1 MAVTYE
7 SICEK
12 LGFDIETY
20 KHDYSG
26 HEDDSKVNPFSIQT
40 DEESDFLFS
49 SFSELNEI
57 VLLFLHHHQ

>member
-26 HEDDSKVNPFSIQT
+26 HEDDSKVNPFSILT
-40 DEESDFLFS
+40 NEESDFLFEY
-49 SFSELNEI
+49 FKKRRI
-57 VLLFLHHHQ
+57 AKKAI